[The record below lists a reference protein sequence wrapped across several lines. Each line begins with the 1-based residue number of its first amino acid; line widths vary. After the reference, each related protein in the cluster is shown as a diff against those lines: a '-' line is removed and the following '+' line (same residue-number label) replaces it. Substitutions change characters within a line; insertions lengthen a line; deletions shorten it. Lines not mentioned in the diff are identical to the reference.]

1 MIRAFSTAATGMDA
15 QQLMVDSIAHNL
27 ANVNTTGFKRSMM
40 NFQDLLYLKL
50 READRE
56 VLSGITAPSGL
67 EIGSG
72 VQPSATTK
80 VFTMGELQRTDNELD
95 IAIQGD
101 GFLEVTLPGS
111 GEKRYT
117 RDGTLQKDANGQL
130 VTASGYPVSPSITIP
145 EDAMSVDIAM
155 DGTVN
160 AQTPTGNQV
169 LGNLQL
175 YRFQNPA
182 GLSSEGGNLYR
193 ETEASGSATA
203 GTPGEQGY
211 GSILSKYVE
220 KSNVQMV
227 SELVNLITAQRGYE
241 INSRVIRVGDNMLTQ
256 LGTIIR

>member
-80 VFTMGELQRTDNELD
+80 VFTVGELQRTDNELD

-117 RDGTLQKDANGQL
+117 RDGTLQKDADGQL